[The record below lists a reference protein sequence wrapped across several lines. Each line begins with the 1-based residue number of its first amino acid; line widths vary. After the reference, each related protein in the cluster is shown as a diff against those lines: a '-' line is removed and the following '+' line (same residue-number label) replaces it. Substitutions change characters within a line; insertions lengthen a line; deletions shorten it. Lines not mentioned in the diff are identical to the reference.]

1 MKQKA
6 GKLSFII
13 LAMTMTMG
21 LMTGCSGKSSE
32 KSESNDD
39 KITLNAISF
48 MGEDTKRNGFNKV
61 IEAYEKAN
69 PGVEIKIQNLDY
81 GTFTTTLQTR
91 IGANDAPDLIFGTAI
106 LNQEL
111 VKSGQIEILNDYD
124 ILDQFTEDQLSCMTI
139 EGNTYGVPLDRMVI
153 CAFYNKDMFEE
164 YHVEVPS
171 TLSEFYEVCQT
182 FEEAGVT
189 PFIRPY
195 KDAAYIQYDLD
206 TQLYPIIDKI
216 DDVGFF
222 TDLESGKTS
231 FSSSKEMKEAL
242 ELFAKRLSYLS
253 GDDLGT
259 DPAVSSQ
266 LFAAGESP
274 MYINGSWTVGDILAN
289 NPDGNFGIFAVPIS
303 DNEDEIKMY
312 AAVDD
317 AWMVSSKS
325 KHKENA
331 IDFLKFLTST
341 EGLQIWSENAKA
353 IPINGME
360 VKSLDP
366 LLQEVSEYIQSGKI
380 VNVDK
385 YVFFSG
391 EATDKFNKNMQ
402 LFVNDPD
409 VEKTLKTLDS
419 EFQIQ

>member
-242 ELFAKRLSYLS
+242 
-253 GDDLGT
+253 
-259 DPAVSSQ
+259 
-266 LFAAGESP
+266 
-274 MYINGSWTVGDILAN
+274 
-289 NPDGNFGIFAVPIS
+289 
-303 DNEDEIKMY
+303 
-312 AAVDD
+312 
-317 AWMVSSKS
+317 
-325 KHKENA
+325 
-331 IDFLKFLTST
+331 
-341 EGLQIWSENAKA
+341 
-353 IPINGME
+353 
-360 VKSLDP
+360 
-366 LLQEVSEYIQSGKI
+366 
-380 VNVDK
+380 
-385 YVFFSG
+385 
-391 EATDKFNKNMQ
+391 
-402 LFVNDPD
+402 
-409 VEKTLKTLDS
+409 
-419 EFQIQ
+419 

>member
-139 EGNTYGVPLDRMVI
+139 EG
-153 CAFYNKDMFEE
+153 C
-164 YHVEVPS
+164 
-171 TLSEFYEVCQT
+171 
-182 FEEAGVT
+182 
-189 PFIRPY
+189 
-195 KDAAYIQYDLD
+195 
-206 TQLYPIIDKI
+206 
-216 DDVGFF
+216 
-222 TDLESGKTS
+222 
-231 FSSSKEMKEAL
+231 
-242 ELFAKRLSYLS
+242 
-253 GDDLGT
+253 
-259 DPAVSSQ
+259 
-266 LFAAGESP
+266 
-274 MYINGSWTVGDILAN
+274 
-289 NPDGNFGIFAVPIS
+289 
-303 DNEDEIKMY
+303 
-312 AAVDD
+312 
-317 AWMVSSKS
+317 
-325 KHKENA
+325 
-331 IDFLKFLTST
+331 LKNIMWKC
-341 EGLQIWSENAKA
+341 LQH
-353 IPINGME
+353 
-360 VKSLDP
+360 
-366 LLQEVSEYIQSGKI
+366 
-380 VNVDK
+380 
-385 YVFFSG
+385 
-391 EATDKFNKNMQ
+391 
-402 LFVNDPD
+402 
-409 VEKTLKTLDS
+409 
-419 EFQIQ
+419 